1 MARKSRYFGY
11 YQGFGRKE
19 VSKKST
25 KESIHGKLK
34 SLKDE
39 AAILQ
44 VPVGVSD
51 APKQ

>member
-1 MARKSRYFGY
+1 MARKSRYYGY

-19 VSKKST
+19 KIKKST
-25 KESIHGKLK
+25 KESIREKMK
-34 SLKDE
+34 SLKNE
-39 AAILQ
+39 KEVLQ